1 MGRKW
6 GSLPICPGYLRFSAD
21 DALYPSVGALRR
33 SPDEAV
39 SEAVWAIDNNE
50 TGLQSFYLSDLREF
64 APSVPLLY

>member
-1 MGRKW
+1 
-6 GSLPICPGYLRFSAD
+6 
-21 DALYPSVGALRR
+21 VGALRR

-39 SEAVWAIDNNE
+39 SEAARAIDNNE